1 VHRGRG
7 LKLMEAT
14 VDELDVRA
22 TTTGTEVLMRRR
34 IG

>member
-1 VHRGRG
+1 

-34 IG
+34 IGE